1 MMNEST
7 MYMSAISF
15 QKY

>member
-1 MMNEST
+1 MNEST